1 MRLMNGILWF
11 TLSLG
16 FLSFGI
22 ATIRVLKTNFSE
34 FYAKNGCKLIST
46 TVGLSIP
53 LMISVAFEIL
63 LYWVMNDAP
72 DSVIQFST
80 EYFA

>member
-22 ATIRVLKTNFSE
+22 ATIRVLKTNFPE
-34 FYAKNGCKLIST
+34 FHAKNGCKLILT
-46 TVGLSIP
+46 TVGLSVP
-53 LMISVAFEIL
+53 LMTSVAMEIL
-63 LYWVMNDAP
+63 LYWMANDAP
-72 DSVIQFST
+72 DNIIQI
-80 EYFA
+80 YADHFA